1 MAAMRNTLSK
11 LELAELNGTRMSA
24 WTVSAAEDLIERCS
38 AVHQQLAQKKVLS
51 AWERACM
58 LEVAEIIER
67 TRAELLRREIAAVM
81 QLAGQN
87 YAVNERDFWRRYHAQ
102 TTAAGPSGAALTN
115 ET

>member
-1 MAAMRNTLSK
+1 MRNTLSK

-24 WTVSAAEDLIERCS
+24 WTVSAAEALIERCN

-58 LEVAEIIER
+58 QEVAEIIER

-87 YAVNERDFWRRYHAQ
+87 
-102 TTAAGPSGAALTN
+102 
-115 ET
+115 

>member
-11 LELAELNGTRMSA
+11 LELAELERTRVSA
-24 WTVSAAEDLIERCS
+24 WTVSAAEALIERCS
-38 AVHQQLAQKKVLS
+38 LVHQQLVQKKVLS

-67 TRAELLRREIAAVM
+67 TRAELLRREIAEVM

-87 YAVNERDFWRRYHAQ
+87 YAVKEREFWRRYHAQ